1 MLCKFFPTFAAQ
13 VFSMDK
19 NKVLK
24 GVIFVGLGASFY
36 GMLTTVVKLAYNS
49 PQHYTTAEVTSSQ
62 FVLGIL
68 TLIIINLIH
77 GKTTKNKKPSPTR
90 KDFWKLILT
99 GTSFGGTSLFYY
111 LSVQYVDVSIGIIL
125 LMQSVWL
132 SVVVEGF
139 LERKWPNQRKIIAT
153 LIVLIGTVL
162 ATDALNSEAQLDP
175 VGIMWGCLAA
185 VSYTITMFT
194 SNRIANY
201 LSPSK
206 KSLIMLLGGS
216 VLIAI
221 FLFISQIGPLHF
233 DYFRDL
239 YLNITDNASS
249 IRPFDFSIFY
259 TYGLILALFG
269 TVLPPILLNKGFPD
283 AGLGL
288 GSIVSSLELPVS
300 VTLAYF
306 LLHEQVALIQWLG
319 IVLILLAIV
328 LMNLKKTQKKLS
340 KKEEQ

>member
-1 MLCKFFPTFAAQ
+1 MG
-13 VFSMDK
+13 D

-24 GVIFVGLGASFY
+24 GVLFVGLGASFY
-36 GMLTTVVKLAYNS
+36 GMLTTVVKLAYTS
-49 PQHYTTAEVTSSQ
+49 THRYTTAEVTTAQ

-68 TLIIINLIH
+68 GLLIIVFIQ
-77 GKTTKNKKPSPTR
+77 GRRTQKKKASPTR
-90 KDFWKLILT
+90 NDFWKLFLA

-111 LSVQYVDVSIGIIL
+111 LSVQFIDVSISIVL

-132 SVVVEGF
+132 SVV
-139 LERKWPNQRKIIAT
+139 LESILEKKLPNKRKIIAT

-162 ATDALNSEAQLDP
+162 ATDALNVDAKLNP
-175 VGIMWGCLAA
+175 IGIFWGLMAA

-201 LSPSK
+201 LSPPK

-216 VLIAI
+216 VLIGL
-221 FLFISQIGPLHF
+221 FLFLSQIGPVHF
-233 DYFRDL
+233 EFFKEM
-239 YLNITDNASS
+239 YLSVANNPSS

-259 TYGLILALFG
+259 TYGLVLGLFG
-269 TVLPPILLNKGFPD
+269 TILPPILLNKGFPN

-288 GSIVSSLELPVS
+288 GSIVSSMELPVS

-306 LLHEQVALIQWLG
+306 LLHEEVFIIQWLG
-319 IVLILLAIV
+319 IILILLAIV
-328 LMNLKKTQKKLS
+328 LMNFRIKKV
-340 KKEEQ
+340 